1 MKKFDSYRWSRPNI
15 RTLVPYSSA
24 RDEFSGDD
32 FVFLD
37 ANESPFET
45 GLNRYPDPY
54 QMELKE
60 RISRLKACSPDQLF
74 LGNGSDEAIDLLFR
88 CFTVPGKD
96 RVLSI
101 SPSYGMYK
109 VCADI
114 NDVGFDTVLLKE
126 DFSIN
131 PDVILSAVRPE
142 TKIIFLCSPNN
153 PSGNALDWDSV
164 IKILESY
171 EGLVVVDEAYQDFS
185 ESRSFLELLG
195 DYQNLV
201 VLQTFSKA
209 WGMAGVRL
217 GMAMADPSIISYLRK
232 VKYPYNINTLSQVSV
247 LQALD
252 RKEAIYNN
260 IRIIKE
266 QRGIVVEAL
275 RKMPGIKKIYPS
287 DANFVLVRMDSAK
300 EVYKSL
306 LDEGVVVRDRSSM
319 PLCEGCLRI
328 TIGTED
334 DNKKMLSALTKF
346 TLNT

>member
-1 MKKFDSYRWSRPNI
+1 MKKFNADNWSRPNI
-15 RTLVPYSSA
+15 RDLVPYSSA
-24 RDEFSGDD
+24 RDEFTGDD
-32 FVFLD
+32 YVFLD

-54 QMELKE
+54 QKELKQ
-60 RISRLKACSPDQLF
+60 RISQLKACSPDQLF

-88 CFTVPGKD
+88 CFTEPGKD

-114 NDVGFDTVLLKE
+114 NDVGFDTVLLEE

-131 PDVILSAVRPE
+131 PDVIFNAVKPE

-153 PSGNALDWDSV
+153 PSSNALDGDAV
-164 IKILESY
+164 IRVLD
-171 EGLVVVDEAYQDFS
+171 GFDRLVVIDEAYQDFS
-185 ESRSFLELLG
+185 ESGGFLNLL
-195 DYQNLV
+195 DEYQNLI

-217 GMAMADPSIISYLRK
+217 GMAMADPSIISILSK
-232 VKYPYNINTLSQVSV
+232 VKYPYNINTLSQKAI

-252 RKEAIYNN
+252 RKETVDNN

-266 QRGIVVEAL
+266 QRALVFETL
-275 RKMPGIKKIYPS
+275 RKLPGIQKVYPS
-287 DANFVLVRMDSAK
+287 NANFVLVRMKNAK
-300 EVYKSL
+300 EMYRSL

-328 TIGTED
+328 TIGTAEE
-334 DNKKMLSALTKF
+334 NGAMLSALAN
-346 TLNT
+346 LLIL